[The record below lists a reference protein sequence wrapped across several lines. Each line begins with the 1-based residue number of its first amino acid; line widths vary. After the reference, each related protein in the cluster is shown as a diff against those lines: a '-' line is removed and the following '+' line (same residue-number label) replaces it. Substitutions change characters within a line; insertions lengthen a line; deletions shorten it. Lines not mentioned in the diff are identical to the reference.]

1 MATSV
6 QQPMVIQLQERVE
19 ELELEV
25 NALIID
31 NNRLRHIIDLQEKVI
46 ETGRDR
52 FQSIKLH
59 PDIFKQQLSPPR
71 RRL

>member
-6 QQPMVIQLQERVE
+6 QQPMVIQL
-19 ELELEV
+19 LEV

>member
-6 QQPMVIQLQERVE
+6 QQPMVIQLQEWVYE
-19 ELELEV
+19 IELDLYD
-25 NALIID
+25 LIFD